1 MFSGNYSETATK
13 DLGEDIAEEDVIA
26 EHYDYY
32 SDSDL
37 EDAEDLEATQDS
49 NDTDVAANRPQDAIR
64 YF

>member
-13 DLGEDIAEEDVIA
+13 DLGEDIAEEDAIA

-37 EDAEDLEATQDS
+37 EDAEDLEADRKS
-49 NDTDVAANRPQDAIR
+49 VV
-64 YF
+64 